1 MAFLFND
8 DKTKLD
14 FDKAVQAIITPLQT
28 AFQNNI
34 NTIYNAVKSA
44 GVTPSDKSPS
54 NIATAISN
62 LRKTPYTQTYTF
74 PQGDSGGRKDLGVPH
89 NIRYVNAQ
97 NVYSAGVS
105 KGYDLGH
112 DDGYNAGYGV
122 GYNAGHSAGYSDGR
136 AQGRADETQHTL
148 TLQWTVDPS
157 HPSNMYL
164 QLLYDG
170 TLIMNQPS
178 VQQWTASKT
187 IYTKYSG
194 IRW

>member
-14 FDKAVQAIITPLQT
+14 FDNAVQKIITPLQT

-62 LRKTPYTQTYTF
+62 LRKTPYTKTYTF
-74 PQGDSGGRKDLGVPH
+74 PSGDTGGTKNLGVPH
-89 NIRYVNAQ
+89 DIRYINAQ
-97 NVYSAGVS
+97 NVYTT
-105 KGYDLGH
+105 
-112 DDGYNAGYGV
+112 GYNNGNTAGYSS
-122 GYNAGHSAGYSDGR
+122 GYNAGHSAGYNEGHSAGYSEGR
-136 AQGRADETQHTL
+136 TQGRADETSHTL
-148 TLQWTVDPS
+148 EIRTTFDMQGNTWYELYYDNTYVMRSPVA
-157 HPSNMYL
+157 PNM
-164 QLLYDG
+164 Q
-170 TLIMNQPS
+170 NQI
-178 VQQWTASKT
+178 T

-194 IRW
+194 MRW

>member
-1 MAFLFND
+1 MAFLFNE

-97 NVYSAGVS
+97 NVYSAGES
-105 KGYDLGH
+105 KGYSLGH
-112 DDGYNAGYGV
+112 DDGYNQGYGV
-122 GYNAGHSAGYSDGR
+122 GYNAGHSAGYNEGR
-136 AQGRADETQHTL
+136 TQGQADETSHTL
-148 TLQWTVDPS
+148 AIKTAVDLQGNVWYELYYDNTYVMRSPVS
-157 HPSNMYL
+157 PNL
-164 QLLYDG
+164 Q
-170 TLIMNQPS
+170 NQI
-178 VQQWTASKT
+178 T

-194 IRW
+194 MRW

>member
-34 NTIYNAVKSA
+34 NTIYNSVKSA
-44 GVTPSDKSPS
+44 GVAPSDKSPS

-89 NIRYVNAQ
+89 NIRYINAQ
-97 NVYSAGVS
+97 NVYSAGKS
-105 KGYDLGH
+105 TGYSLGH
-112 DDGYNAGYGV
+112 DDGYNEGYGV
-122 GYNAGHSAGYSDGR
+122 GHSAGYSEGR
-136 AQGRADETQHTL
+136 AKGRAEETQHTL

-157 HPSNMYL
+157 NPSNMYL

-170 TLIMNQPS
+170 NLIMNQPS
-178 VQQWTASKT
+178 VQEWTASKT

>member
-14 FDKAVQAIITPLQT
+14 FDNAAQKIITPLQT

-34 NTIYNAVKSA
+34 NTIYNAVDRA

-97 NVYSAGVS
+97 NVYSAGES
-105 KGYDLGH
+105 KGYDLGR
-112 DDGYNAGYGV
+112 DDGYNEGYGV
-122 GYNAGHSAGYSDGR
+122 GHSAGYSEGR
-136 AQGRADETQHTL
+136 AQGRAEETQHTL

-157 HPSNMYL
+157 NPSNMYL

-170 TLIMNQPS
+170 NLIMNQPS
-178 VQQWTASKT
+178 VQEWTASKT

>member
-62 LRKTPYTQTYTF
+62 LRKTPYTKTYTF
-74 PQGDSGGRKDLGVPH
+74 PSGDTGGTKNLGVPH
-89 NIRYVNAQ
+89 DIRYVNAQ
-97 NVYSAGVS
+97 NVYETGYNNGNSEGYS
-105 KGYDLGH
+105 SGYDAGH
-112 DDGYNAGYGV
+112 TAGYNE
-122 GYNAGHSAGYSDGR
+122 GHSAGYSEGR
-136 AQGRADETQHTL
+136 TQGRADETSHTL
-148 TLQWTVDPS
+148 AIKTAVDLQGNVWYELYYDNTYVMRSPVSPS
-157 HPSNMYL
+157 ME
-164 QLLYDG
+164 
-170 TLIMNQPS
+170 NQI
-178 VQQWTASKT
+178 T

-194 IRW
+194 MRW

>member
-14 FDKAVQAIITPLQT
+14 FDNAVQKIITPLQT

-34 NTIYNAVKSA
+34 NTIYNAVDRA

-97 NVYSAGVS
+97 NVYSAGES
-105 KGYDLGH
+105 KGYDLGL

-122 GYNAGHSAGYSDGR
+122 GYEAGHSAGYSDGR
-136 AQGRADETQHTL
+136 IQGQKDETQHTL
-148 TLQWTVDPS
+148 TLQWAVDPS
-157 HPSNMYL
+157 NPANMYL

>member
-62 LRKTPYTQTYTF
+62 LRKTPYTKTYTF
-74 PQGDSGGRKDLGVPH
+74 PSGDTGATKNLGVPH
-89 NIRYVNAQ
+89 DIRYVNAQ
-97 NVYSAGVS
+97 NVYTTGYNNGNSAGYS
-105 KGYDLGH
+105 S
-112 DDGYNAGYGV
+112 GYNAGHTA
-122 GYNAGHSAGYSDGR
+122 GYNEGHSAGYSEGR
-136 AQGRADETQHTL
+136 TQGRADETSHTL
-148 TLQWTVDPS
+148 AIKTAVDLQGNVWYELYYDNTYVMRSPVA
-157 HPSNMYL
+157 PNME
-164 QLLYDG
+164 
-170 TLIMNQPS
+170 NQI
-178 VQQWTASKT
+178 T

-194 IRW
+194 MRW

>member
-28 AFQNNI
+28 AFQNSI

-62 LRKTPYTQTYTF
+62 LRKTPYTKTYTF
-74 PQGDSGGRKDLGVPH
+74 PSGDTGGTKNLGVPH
-89 NIRYVNAQ
+89 DIRYVNAQ
-97 NVYSAGVS
+97 NVYTTGYNNGNTAGYS
-105 KGYDLGH
+105 S
-112 DDGYNAGYGV
+112 GYNAGHTA
-122 GYNAGHSAGYSDGR
+122 GYNEGHSAGYSEGR
-136 AQGRADETQHTL
+136 TQGRADETQHTL
-148 TLQWTVDPS
+148 ALQWTVDPS
-157 HPSNMYL
+157 NPANMYL

-170 TLIMNQPS
+170 NLIMNQPS
-178 VQQWTASKT
+178 VQEWTASKT